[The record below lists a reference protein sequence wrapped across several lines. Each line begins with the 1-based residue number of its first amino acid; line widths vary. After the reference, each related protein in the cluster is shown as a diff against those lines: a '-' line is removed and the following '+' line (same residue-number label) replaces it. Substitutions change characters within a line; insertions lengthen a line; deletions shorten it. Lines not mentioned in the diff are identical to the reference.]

1 MQHLD
6 LLASDD
12 SDELCG
18 LLVAADDGQT
28 DGRNTYASLTMLKS
42 SHEQSRLMKRIAIL
56 GSTGSIGRSTLS
68 VAESYPDRFQIVT
81 LAAGSNLE
89 AAFEQARRW
98 RPRVISMSAE
108 ANADAL
114 RSRLKKNGLHDIEVV
129 HGAAGTVAVATHSEA
144 DFVVSAIVGVAGL
157 EATYEAVKAGK
168 TVGLANKECL
178 VAAGELITAEAC
190 KQGKP
195 LLPID
200 SEHNAVHQCLRGG
213 RMDEVERIWLTAS
226 GGPFL
231 NTPAS
236 KFSEITVE
244 QALNHPTWKMGK
256 RITID
261 SATLM
266 NKGFEVIEAC
276 RLFHIP
282 AAKVEVIVHPQ
293 STIHSMVEF
302 VDGSILAQFSVTDM
316 RLPIL
321 YALTYPERIQSDMH
335 FAVSDLRHL
344 DFCPPDLKKF
354 PCLRLAYEAA
364 EAGGAKTVALNAAD
378 EVGVAAFLEGHIGF
392 DEIPRIIEEVLHAT
406 GSGKPESIA
415 KVLEADMEARR
426 CAQEQVAQAK
436 KDRKTGHPR
445 ATSFA

>member
-1 MQHLD
+1 
-6 LLASDD
+6 
-12 SDELCG
+12 
-18 LLVAADDGQT
+18 
-28 DGRNTYASLTMLKS
+28 
-42 SHEQSRLMKRIAIL
+42 MKRIAIL

-81 LAAGSNLE
+81 LAAGGNLD
-89 AAFEQARRW
+89 AAFEQAKRW
-98 RPRVISMSAE
+98 KPRVISMAVE
-108 ANADAL
+108 ADADAL
-114 RSRLKKNGLHDIEVV
+114 RSRLKKDGLAEIEVV
-129 HGAAGTVAVATHSEA
+129 HGAAGTVRVSTHGEV

-157 EATYEAVKAGK
+157 EATYEAVRAGK
-168 TVGLANKECL
+168 ILGLANKECL
-178 VAAGELITAEAC
+178 VAAGELITAEAR
-190 KQGKP
+190 KKNVP

-200 SEHNAVHQCLRGG
+200 SEHNAVHQCMRGG
-213 RMDEVERIWLTAS
+213 RMEEVDRVWLTAS
-226 GGPFL
+226 GGPFR
-231 NTPAS
+231 NTPQSEFAS
-236 KFSEITVE
+236 ITVE
-244 QALNHPTWKMGK
+244 QALNHPTWKMGR

-276 RLFHIP
+276 RLFHMP
-282 AAKVEVIVHPQ
+282 PAKVEVIVHPQ

-321 YALTYPERIQSDMH
+321 YALTYPERIQSDMR

-344 DFCPPDLKKF
+344 DFSPPDLKKF

-378 EVGVAAFLEGHIGF
+378 EVAVAAFLESRIRF
-392 DEIPRIIEEVLHAT
+392 DEIPRIIEDVLTAT
-406 GSGKPESIA
+406 NSGALESIG
-415 KVLEADMEARR
+415 KVLKADAEARR
-426 CAQEQVAQAK
+426 QAK
-436 KDRKTGHPR
+436 QRVGEIKETGRPR

>member
-1 MQHLD
+1 
-6 LLASDD
+6 
-12 SDELCG
+12 
-18 LLVAADDGQT
+18 
-28 DGRNTYASLTMLKS
+28 
-42 SHEQSRLMKRIAIL
+42 MKRIAIL

-68 VAESYPDRFQIVT
+68 VVESYPDRFQVAT
-81 LAAGSNLE
+81 LAAGNNAEL
-89 AAFEQARRW
+89 AFEQAVRW
-98 RPRVISMSAE
+98 KPRVMSLADE
-108 ANADAL
+108 AAAQAL
-114 RSRLKKNGLHDIEVV
+114 QAKLRQAGLGEIEVV
-129 HGAAGTVAVATHSEA
+129 DGAAGTVRVVTHPEV
-144 DFVVSAIVGVAGL
+144 DFVVSAIVGVSGL
-157 EATYEAVKAGK
+157 EATYEAVRAGK

-178 VAAGELITAEAC
+178 VVAGELITAEAR

-231 NTPAS
+231 KTPKSEFAS
-236 KFSEITVE
+236 ITVQ

-276 RLFHIP
+276 RLFQVP
-282 AAKVEVIVHPQ
+282 PDRVQVIVHPQ

-321 YALTYPERIQSDMH
+321 YALTYPDRIPSELRFSIM
-335 FAVSDLRHL
+335 DLRHL
-344 DFCPPDLKKF
+344 DFCRPDMAKF
-354 PCLRLAYEAA
+354 PCLGLAYDSLAYEAA
-364 EAGGAKTVALNAAD
+364 GAGGAKTIALNAAD
-378 EVGVAAFLEGHIGF
+378 EVAVAAFLEEQIGF
-392 DEIPRIIEEVLHAT
+392 EEIPRIIEEVISAT
-406 GSGKPESIA
+406 PARHLESIQ
-415 KVLEADMEARR
+415 KVLSLDTEARLLAR
-426 CAQEQVAQAK
+426 ETVRQRR
-436 KDRKTGHPR
+436 RKVSPIR
-445 ATSFA
+445 AIS

>member
-1 MQHLD
+1 
-6 LLASDD
+6 
-12 SDELCG
+12 
-18 LLVAADDGQT
+18 
-28 DGRNTYASLTMLKS
+28 
-42 SHEQSRLMKRIAIL
+42 MKRIAIL

-68 VAESYPDRFQIVT
+68 VAESYPDRFQIVA

-89 AAFEQARRW
+89 AAFEQAQRW
-98 RPRVISMSAE
+98 RPRVISMAAE
-108 ANADAL
+108 ADAESL
-114 RSRLKKNGLHDIEVV
+114 RGRLKKEGLTKIEIV
-129 HGAAGTVAVATHSEA
+129 HGAAGTVRVATHAEV

-157 EATYEAVKAGK
+157 EATYEAVRAGK
-168 TVGLANKECL
+168 VVGLANKECL
-178 VAAGELITAEAC
+178 VAAGELITAEARR
-190 KQGKP
+190 QGKP

-213 RMDEVERIWLTAS
+213 RLDEVERVWLTAS

-231 NTPAS
+231 NTPQAQFAS
-236 KFSEITVE
+236 ITVE
-244 QALNHPTWKMGK
+244 QALNHPTWKMGR

-276 RLFHIP
+276 RLFHMP
-282 AAKVEVIVHPQ
+282 PAKVEVIVHPQ

-321 YALTYPERIQSDMH
+321 YALTYPERIQSDMR

-344 DFCPPDLKKF
+344 DFCPPDLKRF
-354 PCLRLAYEAA
+354 PCLRLAYQAA

-378 EVGVAAFLEGHIGF
+378 EVAVAAFLDRRIGF
-392 DEIPRIIEEVLHAT
+392 NDIPRIIEEVLVAT
-406 GSGKPESIA
+406 TSGKLESIA
-415 KVLEADMEARR
+415 EVLEADAEARR
-426 CAQEQVAQAK
+426 LAHQRVEEK
-436 KDRKTGHPR
+436 KKIERPR

>member
-1 MQHLD
+1 
-6 LLASDD
+6 
-12 SDELCG
+12 
-18 LLVAADDGQT
+18 
-28 DGRNTYASLTMLKS
+28 
-42 SHEQSRLMKRIAIL
+42 MKRIAIL

-81 LAAGSNLE
+81 LAAGSNVD

-98 RPRVISMSAE
+98 KPRAISMAAE
-108 ANADAL
+108 KDAL
-114 RSRLKKNGLHDIEVV
+114 ALRARLKTEGLSQIEVV
-129 HGAAGTVAVATHSEA
+129 HGAAGTVRVATHAEV

-157 EATYEAVKAGK
+157 EATYEAVRAGK
-168 TVGLANKECL
+168 TLGLANKECL
-178 VAAGELITAEAC
+178 VAAGELITSEAR
-190 KQGKP
+190 KRGVA

-200 SEHNAVHQCLRGG
+200 SEHNAVHQCMRGG
-213 RMDEVERIWLTAS
+213 RMEEVERVWLTAS
-226 GGPFL
+226 GGPFR
-231 NTPAS
+231 NTPAAEFAS
-236 KFSEITVE
+236 ITVE

-276 RLFHIP
+276 RLFHMP
-282 AAKVEVIVHPQ
+282 PSKVEVIVHPQ

-321 YALTYPERIQSDMH
+321 YALTYPERVESDMR
-335 FAVSDLRHL
+335 FPVSDLRHL
-344 DFCPPDLKKF
+344 DFAPPDLKKF

-378 EVGVAAFLEGHIGF
+378 EIAVASFLEGEIRF
-392 DEIPRIIEEVLHAT
+392 DQIPRVIEDVLAET
-406 GSGKPESIA
+406 NSGALESIQA
-415 KVLEADMEARR
+415 VLAADAEAR
-426 CAQEQVAQAK
+426 QVARERVAAA
-436 KDRKTGHPR
+436 RKMERPR
-445 ATSFA
+445 ATSFV

>member
-1 MQHLD
+1 M
-6 LLASDD
+6 AAESD
-12 SDELCG
+12 
-18 LLVAADDGQT
+18 A
-28 DGRNTYASLTMLKS
+28 NTLRARLKS
-42 SHEQSRLMKRIAIL
+42 DGL
-56 GSTGSIGRSTLS
+56 G
-68 VAESYPDRFQIVT
+68 E
-81 LAAGSNLE
+81 
-89 AAFEQARRW
+89 
-98 RPRVISMSAE
+98 
-108 ANADAL
+108 
-114 RSRLKKNGLHDIEVV
+114 IEVV
-129 HGAAGTVAVATHSEA
+129 HGAAGTVRVATHAEV

-157 EATYEAVKAGK
+157 EATYEAVRAGK
-168 TVGLANKECL
+168 ILGLANKECL
-178 VAAGELITAEAC
+178 VAAGELITTEAR

-226 GGPFL
+226 GGPFR

-236 KFSEITVE
+236 DFASITVE
-244 QALNHPTWKMGK
+244 QALNHPTWKMGR

-276 RLFHIP
+276 RLFHMP
-282 AAKVEVIVHPQ
+282 PAKVDVIVHPQ

-321 YALTYPERIQSDMH
+321 YALTYPERIQSDMR
-335 FAVSDLRHL
+335 FPVSNLRHL
-344 DFCPPDLKKF
+344 DFAPPDMNKF

-378 EVGVAAFLEGHIGF
+378 EVAVAAFLEGRIGF
-392 DEIPRIIEEVLHAT
+392 NEIPRIIEDAVTASN
-406 GSGKPESIA
+406 SGKLSSIA
-415 KVLEADMEARR
+415 QVLEADADARR
-426 CAQEQVAQAK
+426 YAQERIATVK
-436 KDRKTGHPR
+436 ESIPSR
-445 ATSFA
+445 ATSVI

>member
-1 MQHLD
+1 
-6 LLASDD
+6 
-12 SDELCG
+12 
-18 LLVAADDGQT
+18 
-28 DGRNTYASLTMLKS
+28 
-42 SHEQSRLMKRIAIL
+42 MKRIAIL

-68 VAESYPDRFQIVT
+68 VAESYPERFEIIA

-89 AAFEQARRW
+89 AAFEQSRRW
-98 RPRVISMSAE
+98 RPRLVSMAVE
-108 ANADAL
+108 PDADRL
-114 RSRLKKNGLHDIEVV
+114 RARLKQAGLGDVDVV
-129 HGAAGTVAVATHSEA
+129 YGAAGTVKVATHPEV

-168 TVGLANKECL
+168 TVGVANKECL
-178 VAAGELITAEAC
+178 VAAGELITAEARR
-190 KQGKP
+190 QGKP

-213 RMDEVERIWLTAS
+213 RMEEVERIWLTAS
-226 GGPFL
+226 GGPFM
-231 NTPAS
+231 NTPRS
-236 KFSEITVE
+236 DFSSITVE

-276 RLFHIP
+276 RLFHMP
-282 AAKVEVIVHPQ
+282 PAKVEVLVHPQ

-302 VDGSILAQFSVTDM
+302 IDGSILAQFSVTDM

-321 YALTYPERIQSDMH
+321 YALTYPERIQSDMR
-335 FAVSDLRHL
+335 FPVGNLRHL
-344 DFCPPDLKKF
+344 DFSPPDMNKF

-378 EVGVAAFLEGHIGF
+378 EVAVAAFLEGRIGF
-392 DEIPRIIEEVLHAT
+392 DDIPRVIESAVSASNCRKL
-406 GSGKPESIA
+406 GSIA
-415 KVLEADMEARR
+415 EVLEADAEARR
-426 CAQEQVAQAK
+426 YAQEWVSAMQKQAAQ
-436 KDRKTGHPR
+436 PR
-445 ATSFA
+445 ATSVV

>member
-1 MQHLD
+1 
-6 LLASDD
+6 
-12 SDELCG
+12 
-18 LLVAADDGQT
+18 
-28 DGRNTYASLTMLKS
+28 
-42 SHEQSRLMKRIAIL
+42 MKRIAIL

-68 VAESYPDRFQIVT
+68 VAESYPERFQIVA
-81 LAAGSNLE
+81 LAAGANLE

-98 RPRVISMSAE
+98 HPRLVSMATE
-108 ANADAL
+108 PNADVL
-114 RSRLKKNGLHDIEVV
+114 RRRLNQAGLSEIEVV
-129 HGAAGTVAVATHSEA
+129 HGAAGAVEVATHAEV

-168 TVGLANKECL
+168 TVGVANKECL
-178 VAAGELITAEAC
+178 VAAGELITAEARR
-190 KQGKP
+190 QGKP

-213 RMDEVERIWLTAS
+213 RMEEVDRIWLTAS

-231 NTPAS
+231 NTPRS
-236 KFSEITVE
+236 EFSSITPE
-244 QALNHPTWKMGK
+244 QALNHPTWKMGR

-276 RLFHIP
+276 RLFNLP
-282 AAKVEVIVHPQ
+282 ANQIEVIVHPQ

-321 YALTYPERIQSDMH
+321 YALTYPERVQSDMR
-335 FAVSDLRHL
+335 FPMSNLRHL
-344 DFCPPDLKKF
+344 DFSPPDVNKF

-378 EVGVAAFLEGHIGF
+378 EVAVAAFLEGDIPF
-392 DEIPRIIEEVLHAT
+392 DEIPRIIEAAVSASN
-406 GSGKPESIA
+406 SGKLGSIQE
-415 KVLEADMEARR
+415 VLEADAEARR
-426 CAQEQVAQAK
+426 YAQERVARL
-436 KDRKTGHPR
+436 RKAG
-445 ATSFA
+445 FAGNVRV